1 VTRAVEFTIEPAE
14 AGARLD
20 AVLAARLSLS
30 RAAAR
35 RLLEGGAVR
44 VDGRRTRERAKGR
57 PVEVGSKV
65 EITSF
70 TPPGDERPL
79 ADPALPLRVLA
90 EGPGWLAL
98 DKPAG
103 VPVHPLAP
111 DETGTLL
118 NALIARRPE
127 VAGVGE
133 GGLRSG
139 VVHRLDVDTSGV
151 LVFATDEP
159 TWQRLRDAFSSH
171 RVTKRYRAL
180 VRGAPP
186 ETGRAE
192 LWLTVGAH
200 RPARVRIV
208 ASAEPGARRARLAW
222 RTLERFA
229 AAALVEVELETG
241 FLHQVRVSFAHL
253 GHPVLG
259 DLAYGGEP
267 APGEPAVTRQMLH
280 AAQLAVDEIDASSP
294 DPADFAAC
302 LVALRGG
309 AAPGSPAPAGG
320 ARVSPAPA
328 GVASGSA
335 APPGSTSGSADGPA

>member
-1 VTRAVEFTIEPAE
+1 MARAVEFTIEAAE

-35 RLLEGGAVR
+35 RLLERGAVR
-44 VDGRRTRERAKGR
+44 LDGRRASERDKGR
-57 PVEVGSKV
+57 AVVAGAKL
-65 EITSF
+65 EIASF
-70 TPPGDERPL
+70 TPPGEERPL
-79 ADPALPLRVLA
+79 ADPALPLTVLA
-90 EGPGWLAL
+90 EGAGWLAL

-118 NALIARRPE
+118 NALVARHPE

-139 VVHRLDVDTSGV
+139 VVHRLDVDTSGA
-151 LVFATDEP
+151 LLFATEEGV
-159 TWQRLRDAFSSH
+159 WRRLRDAFSAH
-171 RVTKRYRAL
+171 RVTKRYRAI
-180 VRGAPP
+180 VRDAPP
-186 ETGRAE
+186 ASGRAE
-192 LWLTVGAH
+192 LWLAVGAH
-200 RPARVRIV
+200 RPARVRVV
-208 ASAEPGARRARLAW
+208 ASAEAGARRARLAW

-259 DLAYGGEP
+259 DRSYGSEP
-267 APGEPAVTRQMLH
+267 GPSEPAVPRQMLH
-280 AAQLAVDEIDASSP
+280 AAELALDEIHARSP

-302 LVALRGG
+302 LAALRAG
-309 AAPGSPAPAGG
+309 AAPGSQAPERAASEAVTPPGAAPVSRGG
-320 ARVSPAPA
+320 AS
-328 GVASGSA
+328 
-335 APPGSTSGSADGPA
+335 